1 MAATV
6 SRGLIRY
13 QALGKELC
21 MFSLIFSS
29 QLPEELD
36 TPISSF
42 WRQGNE
48 ELETLRNLPKDT
60 QLLGGLAGAQIQ
72 LQCWIISDLSVWV
85 LLVFVSCVTVASSTI
100 SKPCS
105 VFTVDGREEPLF
117 LQSEFQ
123 WGRVF
128 SKHISCFLS
137 LLYLFLGRWGTAL
150 FGKFENTWLCSTQH
164 CPFPWEGA
172 APGALPPVSSGGCPG
187 PCSLVL
193 GFTISD
199 ALQLPVL
206 NASSPTWF
214 IITSKGD
221 LYWLLSVPFH
231 FMSQLVQNAGKANG
245 MPFTQSPLE
254 SPKGAS

>member
-137 LLYLFLGRWGTAL
+137 LLYLFLGR
-150 FGKFENTWLCSTQH
+150 
-164 CPFPWEGA
+164 
-172 APGALPPVSSGGCPG
+172 
-187 PCSLVL
+187 
-193 GFTISD
+193 
-199 ALQLPVL
+199 
-206 NASSPTWF
+206 
-214 IITSKGD
+214 
-221 LYWLLSVPFH
+221 
-231 FMSQLVQNAGKANG
+231 
-245 MPFTQSPLE
+245 
-254 SPKGAS
+254 

>member
-1 MAATV
+1 M
-6 SRGLIRY
+6 
-13 QALGKELC
+13 
-21 MFSLIFSS
+21 
-29 QLPEELD
+29 
-36 TPISSF
+36 
-42 WRQGNE
+42 
-48 ELETLRNLPKDT
+48 
-60 QLLGGLAGAQIQ
+60 
-72 LQCWIISDLSVWV
+72 
-85 LLVFVSCVTVASSTI
+85 
-100 SKPCS
+100 
-105 VFTVDGREEPLF
+105 
-117 LQSEFQ
+117 
-123 WGRVF
+123 
-128 SKHISCFLS
+128 
-137 LLYLFLGRWGTAL
+137 
-150 FGKFENTWLCSTQH
+150 CSTQH
-164 CPFPWEGA
+164 CSFPWEGA

-221 LYWLLSVPFH
+221 LYWLLSVPFR